1 MRCAHE
7 KPPEAKLNQH
17 GFQHDG
23 FERKRCGVK
32 WALVTFITAATV
44 VLVAL
49 AWLQSGGLQQH
60 AMFSA
65 ATPEAAVRA
74 LMTQVQSHNFD
85 QAYAALDPSSNTDL
99 SSFVQDVAGSNSSL
113 RTYSSLQSVDV
124 SPLHADNDHAVVRL
138 RMTWSSAVGSL
149 DDVRDVNVKRDGSVW
164 RVVWPKPAFQAVPPQ
179 VVSVN
184 YLRWEVIGR
193 NTSQAWG
200 AQDVD
205 SPKVRITSMNA
216 ISRPGRVVILGE
228 VENEDTIPAY
238 LNVNATLLKADG
250 SPIDEEGSFDLISHV
265 LLPKQVS
272 PYRIDFPGVRL
283 DSVKSVRMD
292 ARALLVPASADPVI
306 AATNQAVSKDGLNR
320 NVLKGELV
328 NQSGRP
334 VNIAQVLAAYYDD
347 QGKVIWVSDGY
358 VDQALMPQVPVPFAV
373 DIPDDIA
380 ARLKNYRV
388 LVNHY
393 SRSSS

>member
-1 MRCAHE
+1 MKWGLA
-7 KPPEAKLNQH
+7 
-17 GFQHDG
+17 GFL
-23 FERKRCGVK
+23 
-32 WALVTFITAATV
+32 AIATA
-44 VLVAL
+44 VLVGF
-49 AWLQSGGLQQH
+49 AWLQSGGLKQH

-65 ATPEAAVRA
+65 ATPEEAVQV
-74 LMTQVQSHNFD
+74 LMSQLQAHD
-85 QAYAALDPSSNTDL
+85 YQQAYASLDRSSDTDL
-99 SSFVQDVAGSNSSL
+99 ASFIREMAGSDGSL
-113 RTYSSLQSVDV
+113 RTYSSLQTAEV
-124 SPLHADNDHAVVRL
+124 SPLHADHDEALVRL
-138 RMTWSSAVGSL
+138 RMNWSSALGSL
-149 DDVRDVNVKRDGSVW
+149 DDVRDLRVRRDGSVW
-164 RVVWPKPAFQAVPPQ
+164 RVVWPKPAFSTVPPQ

-184 YLRWEVIGR
+184 YLSWDVIGR
-193 NTSQAWG
+193 NTSQTWG

-228 VENEDTIPAY
+228 VENEDTVPAY

-250 SPIDEEGSFDLISHV
+250 SAIEEEGSFDLISHV

-272 PYRIDFPGVRL
+272 PYRIDFPGVRM
-283 DSVKSVRMD
+283 DAVKSVRMD

-306 AATNQAVSKDGLNR
+306 AVTDQAVSKDGLNR

-334 VNIAQVLAAYYDD
+334 VNIAQVLAAYYDNF
-347 QGKVIWVSDGY
+347 GKVIWVSDGY
-358 VDQALMPQVPVPFAV
+358 VDQALMPQVPVAFAV

-388 LVNHY
+388 IVNHY
-393 SRSSS
+393 SRSSN

>member
-1 MRCAHE
+1 M
-7 KPPEAKLNQH
+7 
-17 GFQHDG
+17 
-23 FERKRCGVK
+23 K
-32 WALVTFITAATV
+32 WGLAAFIAIATV
-44 VLVAL
+44 VLL
-49 AWLQSGGLQQH
+49 AIAWIQSGGMKQH

-65 ATPEAAVRA
+65 STPEQAVQA
-74 LMTQVQSHNFD
+74 LMSEIQAHNYQ
-85 QAYAALDPSSNTDL
+85 QAYASLDPSSDTDL
-99 SSFVQDVAGSNSSL
+99 AAFTSEIAGSDGSL
-113 RTYSSLQSVDV
+113 RTYSSLQSSDV
-124 SPLHADNDHAVVRL
+124 SPLHANADEAVMRL

-149 DDVRDVNVKRDGSVW
+149 DDVRDVHVRRDGSVW
-164 RVVWPKPAFQAVPPQ
+164 RVVWPKPAVVKVPPQ
-179 VVSVN
+179 VVAVN
-184 YLRWEVIGR
+184 YLRWEVIGK
-193 NTSQAWG
+193 NTSQTWG

-216 ISRPGRVVILGE
+216 ISRPGRVVIVGE
-228 VENEDTIPAY
+228 IENEDTVPAY

-250 SPIDEEGSFDLISHV
+250 SPIDEESSFDLISHV

-272 PYRIDFPGVRL
+272 PYRIDFPNVRM

-306 AATNQAVSKDGLNR
+306 AVADQTVSKDALDR
-320 NVLKGELV
+320 NVLKGDLV

-347 QGKVIWVSDGY
+347 SGKVIWVSDGY

-380 ARLKNYRV
+380 AKLKNYRV
-388 LVNHY
+388 VVNHY
-393 SRSSS
+393 SRASS

>member
-1 MRCAHE
+1 M
-7 KPPEAKLNQH
+7 
-17 GFQHDG
+17 
-23 FERKRCGVK
+23 K
-32 WALVTFITAATV
+32 WMLVVLLSLATAALVAYG
-44 VLVAL
+44 
-49 AWLQSGGLQQH
+49 WLQSGGLNRH
-60 AMFSA
+60 AMLSA
-65 ATPEAAVRA
+65 TTPEQAVQA
-74 LMTQVQSHNFD
+74 LMSEIQAHNY
-85 QAYAALDPSSNTDL
+85 QEAYASLDPGSDADL
-99 SSFVQDVAGSNSSL
+99 ASFIRDVAGSDGSL
-113 RTYSSLQSVDV
+113 RSYSSLQSADV
-124 SPLHADNDHAVVRL
+124 SPLHADSDQALVRL

-149 DDVRDVNVKRDGSVW
+149 DDVRDVRVRRNGSIW
-164 RVVWPKPAFQAVPPQ
+164 RVVWPKPAFPTVPPQ

-193 NTSQAWG
+193 NPSQNWG

-216 ISRPGRVVILGE
+216 IARPGRVVIVGE
-228 VENEDTIPAY
+228 VENEDTVPAY

-250 SPIDEEGSFDLISHV
+250 SPIDEESSFDLIAHV

-272 PYRIDFPGVRL
+272 PYRIDFPGIRL
-283 DSVKSVRMD
+283 DRVKSVRMD

-306 AATNQAVSKDGLNR
+306 AVTDQALSKDGLNR
-320 NVLKGELV
+320 NVLKGDLV
-328 NQSGRP
+328 NQSGRL

-347 QGKVIWVSDGY
+347 SGKVIWVSDGY

-380 ARLKNYRV
+380 AKLKNYRV
-388 LVNHY
+388 IVNHY

>member
-1 MRCAHE
+1 M
-7 KPPEAKLNQH
+7 KW
-17 GFQHDG
+17 
-23 FERKRCGVK
+23 GVVL
-32 WALVTFITAATV
+32 AITAVTA
-44 VLVAL
+44 VLL
-49 AWLQSGGLQQH
+49 AIAWVQSGGIQQH

-65 ATPEAAVRA
+65 HSPEEAVQA
-74 LMTQVQSHNFD
+74 LMSEIQAHDYQR
-85 QAYAALDPSSNTDL
+85 AYAALDPSSNIGLETFTRDI
-99 SSFVQDVAGSNSSL
+99 AGSDGSL
-113 RTYSSLQSVDV
+113 RTYSALQSADV
-124 SPLHADNDHAVVRL
+124 SPLHATADDALVRV

-149 DDVRDVNVKRDGSVW
+149 DDVRDLQVRRQGPAW
-164 RVVWPKPAFQAVPPQ
+164 RVVWPKSSIHNVPPQ
-179 VVSVN
+179 VVAVN

-193 NTSQAWG
+193 NTTQAWG

-216 ISRPGRVVILGE
+216 IARPDRVVIVGE
-228 VENEDTIPAY
+228 VENEDTVPAY

-250 SPIDEEGSFDLISHV
+250 SPIEEEGSFDLISHV

-272 PYRIDFPGVRL
+272 PYRIDFPGIQIAA
-283 DSVKSVRMD
+283 VKSVRMD

-306 AATNQAVSKDGLNR
+306 AVSDQQVSKDGLNR

-334 VNIAQVLAAYYDD
+334 VNIAQVLAAYYDNA
-347 QGKVIWVSDGY
+347 GKVIWVSDGY

-380 ARLKNYRV
+380 AKLKNYRV
-388 LVNHY
+388 IVNHY
-393 SRSSS
+393 SRTSS

>member
-1 MRCAHE
+1 M
-7 KPPEAKLNQH
+7 
-17 GFQHDG
+17 
-23 FERKRCGVK
+23 K
-32 WALVTFITAATV
+32 WGLAAFLAIASA
-44 VLVAL
+44 VLVGF
-49 AWLQSGGLQQH
+49 AWLQSGGFKRHSL
-60 AMFSA
+60 FSA
-65 ATPEAAVRA
+65 ATPEEAVQVLMSQIRA
-74 LMTQVQSHNFD
+74 HDYQ
-85 QAYAALDPSSNTDL
+85 QAYASLDRSSDTDL
-99 SSFVQDVAGSNSSL
+99 ASFTREMAGSDGSL
-113 RTYSSLQSVDV
+113 RTYSSLQTAEV
-124 SPLHADNDHAVVRL
+124 SPLHADHDEALVRL
-138 RMTWSSAVGSL
+138 RMNWSSALGSL
-149 DDVRDVNVKRDGSVW
+149 DDVRDLRVRRDGSVW
-164 RVVWPKPAFQAVPPQ
+164 RVVWPKPAFATVPPQ

-184 YLRWEVIGR
+184 YLSWDVIGR

>member
-1 MRCAHE
+1 M
-7 KPPEAKLNQH
+7 
-17 GFQHDG
+17 
-23 FERKRCGVK
+23 K
-32 WALVTFITAATV
+32 WGIVAFLAIVTA

-49 AWLQSGGLQQH
+49 AWVQSGGLKQH

-65 ATPEAAVRA
+65 VTPEEAVQA
-74 LMTQVQSHNFD
+74 LMTQIQAHNYE
-85 QAYAALDPSSNTDL
+85 QAYASLDRSSDTDL
-99 SSFVQDVAGSNSSL
+99 ASFVRELGGSDGSL
-113 RTYSSLQSVDV
+113 RTYSSLQTAEV
-124 SPLHADNDHAVVRL
+124 SPLHADGDQALVRV
-138 RMTWSSAVGSL
+138 RMNWSSALGSL
-149 DDVRDVNVKRDGSVW
+149 DDVRDLHVRRYGSVW
-164 RVVWPKPAFQAVPPQ
+164 RVVWPKPAPSAVPPQ
-179 VVSVN
+179 VVPVN

-193 NTSQAWG
+193 NASQNWG

-228 VENEDTIPAY
+228 VENEDTVPAY

-250 SPIDEEGSFDLISHV
+250 SPIEEEGSFDLISHV

-272 PYRIDFPGVRL
+272 PYRIDFPGVRM

-306 AATNQAVSKDGLNR
+306 AVSDQAVSKDGLDR

-328 NQSGRP
+328 NESGRP
-334 VNIAQVLAAYYDD
+334 VNIAQVLAAYYDNS
-347 QGKVIWVSDGY
+347 GKVIWVSDGY
-358 VDQALMPQVPVPFAV
+358 VDRALLPQVPVPFAV

-380 ARLKNYRV
+380 GRLKNYRV
-388 LVNHY
+388 IVNHY
-393 SRSSS
+393 SRSSN